1 MLISLIKRIL
11 LKQLN
16 IYHSISLIRVIRI
29 SPTGFGQDFYIIAK
43 AKVQK
48 KRGIPTFFS
57 GCYYHFTICYSSGC
71 PQNSTVAAQ
80 VGLAVEF

>member
-16 IYHSISLIRVIRI
+16 VSHSISLIRVIRI
-29 SPTGFGQDFYIIAK
+29 SPTGFGQDFHIIAK

-48 KRGIPTFFS
+48 KRGIPTFFF
-57 GCYYHFTICYSSGC
+57 GCYHFTICYSSGC